1 MAQNKQRFTH
11 DAQQKSVTLL
21 GSRSPPT
28 VKKGETRVGNS
39 KKWRIEGDRSSAGD
53 FASSPSPPV
62 AISELEAGGTSI
74 SSCSVYIPIY

>member
-1 MAQNKQRFTH
+1 MTH
-11 DAQQKSVTLL
+11 SKKVSLFFVQQKSVTLL
-21 GSRSPPT
+21 GSRSPLT